1 MTRHA
6 NTITAAAGALLL
18 ATAAMAQGQPSG
30 TTTTGTT
37 TTTTTTKVESGT
49 VVYAGGNTL
58 ITKESDGV
66 TRKHTVPDGFFFQM
80 RGKNVTLADLKPGD
94 HISAV
99 ITDVTQV
106 TPVTVTQV
114 LNGKVI
120 ESSMGSILV
129 QNSKGQL
136 VKYSSK
142 DEQGRD
148 VTIIQNGKEVALGD
162 LKAGDMLTATIITKY
177 PPEVS
182 TLRSVDAHVKPV
194 PAPAVAQAAP
204 PAPAPEPV
212 AVAPAPTKPARLP
225 KTASPLP
232 LVALVGGLLA
242 LLGAGLTLRRFAR

>member
-6 NTITAAAGALLL
+6 KTFAAAAGALLL
-18 ATAAMAQGQPSG
+18 ASAATAQGQPSS

-37 TTTTTTKVESGT
+37 TSTTTKVESGT

-80 RGKNVTLADLKPGD
+80 GGKNVTLADLKPGD
-94 HISAV
+94 HITAV
-99 ITDVTQV
+99 ITDVKEV

-114 LNGKVI
+114 LKGKVI

-129 QNSKGQL
+129 QNAKGQL

-142 DEQGRD
+142 DAAGRD
-148 VTIIQNGKEVALGD
+148 VTIIQNGKEVALSD
-162 LKAGDMLTATIITKY
+162 LKAGDQLTATIVTKY

-182 TLRSVDAHVKPV
+182 DLRSVNAKVTPSAT
-194 PAPAVAQAAP
+194 PAAEAAP
-204 PAPAPEPV
+204 PAPAQAPQ
-212 AVAPAPTKPARLP
+212 AVAAAPKPAKLP

-242 LLGAGLTLRRFAR
+242 LFGAGLTLRRLAR